1 MVEGEEIGLFGVWG
15 WCVMNSDE
23 IARCSAAK
31 FGYTMD
37 ALVDDIGFTNFSKG
51 LLQLP
56 NGIFYAFFVHSLAV
70 TLCGLALLL
79 CVYHCWLRH
88 LVNNSRRTAGW
99 LQHGTILASALA
111 ALAAWIVDKLF
122 VFFVKEKLKL
132 DITRESSDH
141 VVESGAIAPSV
152 AAATCLLLWS
162 FGMSLFPNLIVH
174 LRRTHSFVRERERAV
189 EDSLERGE
197 SATYLESQAAKVKTK
212 SSKRSAAKRD
222 TEEHVSRSTREK
234 RRRRETL
241 TKPARYRKREKQRVA
256 RRKAK
261 RATLIQKRRS
271 TWLPPKSDTDDDSGS
286 DISVDDYDDIERRR
300 LEKRW
305 AKEEARKAATAGKSK
320 SSAKSGGPARKAV
333 RRLST
338 WYHGESDEEEEQDD
352 QRGRRRRDTLGRR
365 VSTWFTEMPQIR
377 GKRSKGTRSR
387 QGGGRTKK
395 GCRDATDDE
404 DDDDVD
410 IAEILK
416 LALDSPDK
424 STLGKDD
431 ISDDEFLEWT
441 DDEVKDAGSGKKRG
455 KYS

>member
-1 MVEGEEIGLFGVWG
+1 
-15 WCVMNSDE
+15 
-23 IARCSAAK
+23 
-31 FGYTMD
+31 
-37 ALVDDIGFTNFSKG
+37 
-51 LLQLP
+51 
-56 NGIFYAFFVHSLAV
+56 
-70 TLCGLALLL
+70 
-79 CVYHCWLRH
+79 
-88 LVNNSRRTAGW
+88 
-99 LQHGTILASALA
+99 
-111 ALAAWIVDKLF
+111 
-122 VFFVKEKLKL
+122 
-132 DITRESSDH
+132 
-141 VVESGAIAPSV
+141 
-152 AAATCLLLWS
+152 
-162 FGMSLFPNLIVH
+162 MSLFPNLIVH

-212 SSKRSAAKRD
+212 SAKRSAAKRD
-222 TEEHVSRSTREK
+222 TEEYAVSRSTREK

-271 TWLPPKSDTDDDSGS
+271 IPPKSDTDDDSGS
-286 DISVDDYDDIERRR
+286 DISVDDYDDFERRR
-300 LEKRW
+300 LAKRW

-387 QGGGRTKK
+387 QAGSRTKK
-395 GCRDATDDE
+395 GCRDETDDE
-404 DDDDVD
+404 DDADID

-455 KYS
+455 KY

>member
-1 MVEGEEIGLFGVWG
+1 
-15 WCVMNSDE
+15 
-23 IARCSAAK
+23 
-31 FGYTMD
+31 
-37 ALVDDIGFTNFSKG
+37 
-51 LLQLP
+51 
-56 NGIFYAFFVHSLAV
+56 
-70 TLCGLALLL
+70 
-79 CVYHCWLRH
+79 
-88 LVNNSRRTAGW
+88 
-99 LQHGTILASALA
+99 
-111 ALAAWIVDKLF
+111 
-122 VFFVKEKLKL
+122 
-132 DITRESSDH
+132 
-141 VVESGAIAPSV
+141 
-152 AAATCLLLWS
+152 
-162 FGMSLFPNLIVH
+162 MSLFPNLIVH

-197 SATYLESQAAKVKTK
+197 SVTYLESQAAKVKTK
-212 SSKRSAAKRD
+212 SAKRSAAKRD
-222 TEEHVSRSTREK
+222 TEEHAVSRSTREK

-241 TKPARYRKREKQRVA
+241 TKPARYRKREKQRVV

-305 AKEEARKAATAGKSK
+305 AKEEGRKAANAGKSK
-320 SSAKSGGPARKAV
+320 SKSSANSGGPARKAV

-338 WYHGESDEEEEQDD
+338 WYHGESDEEEEQGD

-387 QGGGRTKK
+387 QGGSRTKK
-395 GCRDATDDE
+395 GCRDETDDE

-416 LALDSPDK
+416 LALHSPDK